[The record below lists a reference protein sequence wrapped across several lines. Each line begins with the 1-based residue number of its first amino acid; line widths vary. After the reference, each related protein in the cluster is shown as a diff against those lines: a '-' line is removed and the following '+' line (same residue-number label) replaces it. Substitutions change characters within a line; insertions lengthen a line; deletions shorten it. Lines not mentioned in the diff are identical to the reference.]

1 MFLEHVYY
9 TSNNEKGTNVM
20 AMTDW
25 GQEVEEGFV
34 LIKNNA
40 DVVSVDVD
48 MGNICELQMVL
59 NEMHPNDDFV
69 VKSFVNGIMVES

>member
-1 MFLEHVYY
+1 
-9 TSNNEKGTNVM
+9 M
-20 AMTDW
+20 AKTDW

-69 VKSFVNGIMVES
+69 VKSFVNGMMVES

>member
-1 MFLEHVYY
+1 MFSKHVYY
-9 TSNNEKGTNVM
+9 TSNNEKRKDVM
-20 AMTDW
+20 AKTDW

-59 NEMHPNDDFV
+59 NEMHPNDDFL
-69 VKSFVNGIMVES
+69 VKSFVNGMMVES